1 MVFVP
6 WNFHVKTASPVEW
19 LAVPMQAIN
28 AWRLPLLFVVS
39 GYASRA
45 ILGRRAVPGRFAWD
59 RTQRL
64 LVPLIVAIIVIV
76 PPQPWIELAVKHGYH
91 ASFLHFWW
99 HDYFRFGSLGGLVLP
114 TWQHLWFVAYLW
126 VYSLLFALL
135 MALVPAAARTRCAE
149 VADHLLAGPRLLI
162 VPIGL
167 LLANMAWNFPGAAET
182 HAFVDDWPIHR
193 VYFMM
198 FLFGVHLRGSDAI
211 WAAVRHWWR
220 MAALIALLGY
230 IVVAGVEIAYPGTV
244 QPPKWLWAV
253 FSSARVVQQW
263 GAIIALIGMADRWWN
278 HDHPW
283 RVTLNEAI
291 FPFYIIHQTIIV
303 VVAGSLLTW
312 HLAPGLEFTLI
323 LAATVAGC
331 WAFYLG
337 GRRYRWLRPL
347 IGLRAAVMSR
357 ATPLAVV
364 A

>member
-1 MVFVP
+1 
-6 WNFHVKTASPVEW
+6 
-19 LAVPMQAIN
+19 
-28 AWRLPLLFVVS
+28 
-39 GYASRA
+39 
-45 ILGRRAVPGRFAWD
+45 
-59 RTQRL
+59 
-64 LVPLIVAIIVIV
+64 
-76 PPQPWIELAVKHGYH
+76 
-91 ASFLHFWW
+91 
-99 HDYFRFGSLGGLVLP
+99 
-114 TWQHLWFVAYLW
+114 
-126 VYSLLFALL
+126 
-135 MALVPAAARTRCAE
+135 
-149 VADHLLAGPRLLI
+149 
-162 VPIGL
+162 
-167 LLANMAWNFPGAAET
+167 
-182 HAFVDDWPIHR
+182 
-193 VYFMM
+193 
-198 FLFGVHLRGSDAI
+198 
-211 WAAVRHWWR
+211 

-253 FSSARVVQQW
+253 FNSARVVQQW